1 MTLWMM
7 LKRTF
12 SEWNRHEARRLGAA
26 LAFYALLSLA
36 PLVILAIAVFA
47 LIFGH
52 SEARQDLL
60 TAVENT
66 IGHQGSQVVNGM
78 ITHAQK
84 HGSRTFASFIGVIT
98 LLFGASAVFNELRSA
113 LDKIWDVRPEST
125 PGIWGAIKQ
134 RFFAFGMVLAI
145 GFLLLVSVLISTT
158 LAALGKLA
166 SRSLPMPPSTMSAIN
181 FMASLIAVAVLFAL
195 VFRYVPG
202 TRIAWKNIWI
212 GAIITALLFTIGQFL
227 IGLYLGKVAVGS
239 AYGAA
244 GSLVAVIVWVYYSS
258 MIFLF
263 GAEFTRVLD
272 SPAPLQRL

>member
-272 SPAPLQRL
+272 SGAP

>member
-1 MTLWMM
+1 MTFWMM

-52 SEARQDLL
+52 SEARKDLL

-78 ITHAQK
+78 ITHAQR

-125 PGIWGAIKQ
+125 PGILGAIKQ
-134 RFFAFGMVLAI
+134 RFLSFGMVLAI
-145 GFLLLVSVLISTT
+145 GSLLLVSVVISTA

-166 SRSLPMPPSTMSAIN
+166 GRSLPMPPSTMSVIS
-181 FMASLIAVAVLFAL
+181 FLASLIGVAVLFAL

-202 TRIAWKNIWI
+202 ANIAWKSIWI
-212 GAIITALLFTIGQFL
+212 GAGVTALLFTIGQFL

-272 SPAPLQRL
+272 SGAP

>member
-1 MTLWMM
+1 MTLWSM

-12 SEWNRHEARRLGAA
+12 SEWNRHEARRMGAA
-26 LAFYALLSLA
+26 LAFYAILSLA
-36 PLVILAIAVFA
+36 PLVILTIAAFA

-52 SEARQDLL
+52 SEARKDLL

-78 ITHAQK
+78 ITHAQN
-84 HGSRTFASFIGVIT
+84 HGSKMFASSIGVIT

-113 LDKIWDVRPEST
+113 LDKIWDVRPGSA
-125 PGIWGAIKQ
+125 PGILGAIKQ
-134 RFFAFGMVLAI
+134 RFFSFGMVLAI

-166 SRSLPMPPSTMSAIN
+166 SRSLPMPPSTMNAIN

-202 TRIAWKNIWI
+202 TTIAWKNIWI

-227 IGLYLGKVAVGS
+227 IGLYLGKIAVGS

-272 SPAPLQRL
+272 SGAPLQRL

>member
-7 LKRTF
+7 LRRTF

-52 SEARQDLL
+52 SEARKDLL
-60 TAVENT
+60 AAVENT
-66 IGHQGSQVVNGM
+66 IGQQGSQVVNGM
-78 ITHAQK
+78 ITHAQR
-84 HGSRTFASFIGVIT
+84 HGSKTFASFIGLIT

-113 LDKIWDVRPEST
+113 LDKIWDVRPESK
-125 PGIWGAIKQ
+125 PGILGAVKQ
-134 RFFAFGMVLAI
+134 RFLSFGMVLAI
-145 GFLLLVSVLISTT
+145 GFLLLVSVVISAA

-166 SRSLPMPPSTMSAIN
+166 GRSLPMPPSTMSTIN
-181 FMASLIAVAVLFAL
+181 FMASLIGVAVLFAL

-202 TRIAWKNIWI
+202 AKIAWRSIWI
-212 GAIITALLFTIGQFL
+212 GAGVTALLFTIGQFL
-227 IGLYLGKVAVGS
+227 IGLYLGRIAVGS

-272 SPAPLQRL
+272 SGSP